1 MHLLIEQHR
10 KAISEVC
17 RRHGIRR
24 LEVFGS
30 AARGDD
36 FDPQHSD
43 VDFLIQLD
51 PHAHIGLSEY
61 FAAKGELER
70 ILGREV
76 DLVEASAIRN
86 PYLRADIDRLRE
98 LVYAA

>member
-1 MHLLIEQHR
+1 MHVLIEQHR
-10 KAISEVC
+10 KEISEVC

-36 FDPQHSD
+36 FDPLSSD
-43 VDFLIQLD
+43 VDFLIQFD
-51 PHAHIGLSEY
+51 PHAQIGLDGY
-61 FAAKGELER
+61 FAAKDELER
-70 ILGREV
+70 ILRREV

-86 PYLRADIDRLRE
+86 PYLRAEIDRLRE